1 MSKARNTRIPLDGVI
16 VEVASRSRHRAKTKR
31 IFLLSPANLSGRRA
45 EMLLGPNARC
55 ALALRLQ
62 GGGVPL
68 GEVFSFV
75 SGLYFRGKL
84 AYATRF
90 AEPVSGSVL
99 VITACSGLLA
109 PELGIDCEVLR
120 QMAGESIHQTNLRYR
135 DPLERD
141 LKDLLAKLRKADEVV
156 LLGSI
161 ATPKYLEPLSKIL
174 GGRLRFPAE
183 FVGRGDMSR
192 GALMLRAAREGK
204 ELTYVVASE
213 NPAAPQGATKAK
225 TPSSKRRAISPQT
238 TQKRAS

>member
-1 MSKARNTRIPLDGVI
+1 
-16 VEVASRSRHRAKTKR
+16 
-31 IFLLSPANLSGRRA
+31 
-45 EMLLGPNARC
+45 MLLGPNARC

-62 GGGVPL
+62 AGGVSL

-90 AEPVSGSVL
+90 AEPGSGSVL
-99 VITACSGLLA
+99 VITASSGLLA
-109 PELGIDCEVLR
+109 PELGIDCEILR
-120 QMAGESIHQTNLRYR
+120 QMAGESIQHTNLRYR

-141 LKDLLAKLRKADEVV
+141 LTKLRTRLRNADEVV

-161 ATPKYLEPLSKIL
+161 ATPKYLEPLVKIL

-192 GALMLRAAREGK
+192 GALMLRAVREGR
-204 ELTYVVASE
+204 ELSYVAASGSSMAPKVA
-213 NPAAPQGATKAK
+213 AKAK
-225 TPSSKRRAISPQT
+225 ARSSKGPAL
-238 TQKRAS
+238 A

>member
-1 MSKARNTRIPLDGVI
+1 
-16 VEVASRSRHRAKTKR
+16 
-31 IFLLSPANLSGRRA
+31 
-45 EMLLGPNARC
+45 MLLGPKARC
-55 ALALRLQ
+55 ALAMRLQ
-62 GGGVPL
+62 AGEVPL

-90 AEPVSGSVL
+90 AEQGSGSVL

-109 PELGIDCEVLR
+109 PDVGIDCEILLR
-120 QMAGESIHQTNLRYR
+120 MQAESIHHTNLRYR
-135 DPLERD
+135 EPLERD
-141 LKDLLAKLRKADEVV
+141 LSQLLTKLRKADEVV

-161 ATPKYLEPLSKIL
+161 ATPKYLEPLSKVL

-204 ELTYVVASE
+204 ELTYVAASGSSM
-213 NPAAPQGATKAK
+213 AAKDATKAK
-225 TPSSKRRAISPQT
+225 APSSKG
-238 TQKRAS
+238 RAS